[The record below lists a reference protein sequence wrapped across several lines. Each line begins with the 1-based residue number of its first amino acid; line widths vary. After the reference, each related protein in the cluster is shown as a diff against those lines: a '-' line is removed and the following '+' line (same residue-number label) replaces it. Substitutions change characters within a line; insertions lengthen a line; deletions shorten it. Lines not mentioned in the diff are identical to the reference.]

1 MVQDYTSD
9 PLVGTMVD
17 GRYLIQARLAS
28 GGMSTVYVATDQR
41 LERDVALKVLHPHMA
56 GDPQFLDRLGR
67 EAKAA
72 ARLSHPHVVGVL
84 DQGEDGRI
92 AYLVMEY
99 IKGHTLRDVIKDK
112 GALSPRLALALID
125 PVVEGLGAAHDAGL
139 IHRDIKP
146 ENVLIA
152 DDGRIK
158 VGDFG
163 LARAVSTSTSTG
175 ALIGTVAYL
184 SPELVLGKQADAR
197 SDIYSVGIMLYEM
210 MTGRQ
215 PFDGE
220 VPIQVAYQHV
230 NSDVGAPSEHVPGL
244 AGELDELVQ
253 WCTAS
258 DPDKR
263 PVDGSA
269 LLTELRHIRT
279 NLSDAELDLQPPA
292 ARRSTVPGVVP
303 GTASGTASGTGPGG
317 AATTVVAA
325 VGAPGPADSG
335 GGRTERL
342 GGIQRP
348 TEIIS
353 RGSTPTTVIS
363 AAPRRPNYGRLSAPE
378 EASFGAPDG
387 QAGDGE
393 LAGRAAPASK
403 RAQRRQDRDEDK
415 ARQRA
420 AATPVRSLREGNPRR
435 RGLLWILVLI
445 VTALLAGGAGWFFGM
460 GPGSPGTIPELSN
473 KTVADAQQLLR
484 TAGFQ
489 STTKDVFDDDV
500 LPGLVVGSEPPSG
513 QIIRKFQPVSL
524 AVSKGPELFPLP
536 QLTGSSLDQAKTSLN
551 SAGMA
556 LGKIS
561 ETYDES
567 AAAGTVLGQ
576 APRSGNPVRH
586 GTQVDLT
593 VSKGPQPIPVPDVR
607 GQEQPAAVKA
617 LEAAGLK
624 AVISPETVNDR
635 KVPKGAVVAQ
645 DPATGNLT
653 KGGSVTLTISKGPK
667 LVDVPSFVGKQASEA
682 RKALEQMG
690 FEVRVNNILGGFFGT
705 VRDQNPVNA
714 KAPEGSI
721 VTLTVV

>member
-9 PLVGTMVD
+9 PLVGTIVD
-17 GRYLIQARLAS
+17 GRYLIQSRLAS

-99 IKGHTLRDVIKDK
+99 IKGHTLRDVIRDR

-125 PVVEGLGAAHDAGL
+125 PVVEGLGAAHAAGL

-184 SPELVLGKQADAR
+184 SPELVLGRQADAR
-197 SDIYSVGIMLYEM
+197 SDIYSLGIMLYEM

-303 GTASGTASGTGPGG
+303 GTASGGAASGPAPGP
-317 AATTVVAA
+317 AA

-335 GGRTERL
+335 GARTERL

-363 AAPRRPNYGRLSAPE
+363 AAPRRPGYGHLSAPE
-378 EASFGAPDG
+378 EASFEAPDG
-387 QAGDGE
+387 HAGGGE
-393 LAGRAAPASK
+393 PAGRAAPASK

-435 RGLLWILVLI
+435 RGLLWILVLVI
-445 VTALLAGGAGWFFGM
+445 AALLAGGAGWFFGM
-460 GPGSPGTIPELSN
+460 GPGSPGTIPELAN
-473 KTVADAQQLLR
+473 RTVADAQQLLR

-489 STTKDVFDDDV
+489 STTKDVFDDEV

-536 QLTGSSLDQAKTSLN
+536 QLTGTSLDQAKTSLN

-556 LGKIS
+556 LGQIS

-567 AAAGTVLGQ
+567 AAAGTVLAQ
-576 APRSGNPVRH
+576 APRSGNPVRR
-586 GTQVDLT
+586 GTPVDLT

-607 GQEQPAAVKA
+607 GQEQAAAVKA

-653 KGGSVTLTISKGPK
+653 KGGSVTLTLSKGPR
-667 LVDVPSFVGKQASEA
+667 LVDVPSFIGKQASEA

-705 VRDQNPVNA
+705 VRDQNPVST

>member
-1 MVQDYTSD
+1 MVQHYTSD
-9 PLVGTMVD
+9 PLVDTLVD
-17 GRYLIQARLAS
+17 GRYRIRFRLAS

-125 PVVEGLGAAHDAGL
+125 PVVEGLGAAHAAGL

-163 LARAVSTSTSTG
+163 LARAVSTSTTTG

-215 PFDGE
+215 PFDGD

-230 NSDVGAPSEHVPGL
+230 NSAVGAPSALVPGL

-253 WCTAS
+253 WCTAN

-263 PVDGSA
+263 PVDGNT
-269 LLTELRHIRT
+269 LLSELRHIRT

-292 ARRSTVPGVVP
+292 AHRSALPGVAAPAVP
-303 GTASGTASGTGPGG
+303 VGGGDRDGRPG
-317 AATTVVAA
+317 AAE
-325 VGAPGPADSG
+325 GDS
-335 GGRTERL
+335 RTEVI
-342 GGIQRP
+342 GGIQQP
-348 TEIIS
+348 TEIIG
-353 RGSTPTTVIS
+353 RGSNPTTVMS
-363 AAPRRPNYGRLSAPE
+363 AAPRRPSFGPLSAP
-378 EASFGAPDG
+378 GDTPYPAPGGYTDD
-387 QAGDGE
+387 AGDGDTGA
-393 LAGRAAPASK
+393 LTAPPGK
-403 RAQRRQDRDEDK
+403 REQRKQDRDEEK
-415 ARQRA
+415 ARTRA
-420 AATPVRSLREGNPRR
+420 AATPLRSLHGGNPRR
-435 RGLLWILVLI
+435 RGLLWILLLVI
-445 VTALLAGGAGWFFGM
+445 AALLAAGAGWFFGM
-460 GPGSPGTIPELSN
+460 GPGSPGTIPALAN
-473 KTVADAQQLLR
+473 KTVAEAQQLLR

-500 LPGLVVGSEPPSG
+500 SPGLVVGSEPAAG
-513 QIIRKFQPVSL
+513 QVIRKFQPVSL

-536 QLTGSSLDQAKTSLN
+536 DLTGKALEEAKTALN
-551 SAGMA
+551 GAGMA
-556 LGKIS
+556 LGQIT

-567 AAAGTVLGQ
+567 AAAGKVLAQ

-586 GTQVDLT
+586 GTPVNLT

-607 GQEQPAAVKA
+607 GQEQGAAVKA
-617 LEAAGLK
+617 LQAAGLK
-624 AVISPETVNDR
+624 AVVSPETVNDR

-645 DPATGNLT
+645 DPASGNLT
-653 KGGSVTLTISKGPK
+653 KGGTVTLTVSKGPK
-667 LVDVPSFVGKQASEA
+667 LVDVPDFIGRQVSEA
-682 RKALEQMG
+682 RKALEQLG

-705 VRDQNPVNA
+705 VRDQDPVKT
-714 KAPEGSI
+714 KAPEGSV